1 MCKHKRLFVLG
12 VLVALAML
20 VQVAPVTA
28 GPCGFPTPC
37 THDVTGFSIG
47 LDVDNLGDGVA
58 INGYSHGS
66 DGITAQSD
74 AIGKSGVYSFN
85 TTDSGYG
92 VFGAGWFGGYGV
104 YGKSP
109 THGVGGEGAVGVYG
123 LSDGTHGVF
132 GENTNA
138 NGGYGVYGK
147 SPAYGVGG
155 EGQIGVYG
163 KSDGAHGVI
172 GQNTNAKGGFGVTGT
187 STNGISGYFYNTNSA
202 NAKPSLKATTK
213 GKGWA
218 AQFTGSGPTSKGV
231 YISTKPGSKGLQVAG
246 GTKSAV
252 VATSQGARSLYAE
265 EASEVYFTDYGFG
278 RLKDGQSTIAID
290 SLFAE
295 TVNLEKDYYVF
306 LQPYGE
312 AELYVSATSPKSF
325 EVRLRTKDTQ
335 GDANVKFA
343 YRIVG
348 KRRGFEQTRL
358 EHAQWADS
366 DPNLYPAKPTE
377 KVAAKK

>member
-1 MCKHKRLFVLG
+1 MCKHKQLFVLG
-12 VLVALAML
+12 VLVALAVL
-20 VQVAPVTA
+20 VQVAPVKA
-28 GPCGFPTPC
+28 GPCGIPTPC
-37 THDVTGFSIG
+37 LQDVTGPGIG
-47 LDVDNLGDGVA
+47 LDVANADPTGGGVA
-58 INGYSHGS
+58 INGYSHTN

-74 AIGKSGVYSFN
+74 AIGKSGVFSFN
-85 TTDSGYG
+85 TTD
-92 VFGAGWFGGYGV
+92 AGFGV
-104 YGKSP
+104 YG
-109 THGVGGEGAVGVYG
+109 VGW
-123 LSDGTHGVF
+123 F
-132 GENTNA
+132 
-138 NGGYGVYGK
+138 GGYGVYGK

-163 KSDGAHGVI
+163 KSEGTHGVI
-172 GQNTNAKGGFGVTGT
+172 GQNTNANGGFGVTGT
-187 STNGISGYFYNTNSA
+187 STNGISGYFYNINSA

-278 RLKDGQSTIAID
+278 RLKDGQATIAID